1 MKRILLAKGTIVKK
15 KLKRV
20 FLTGLA
26 VVIPAGLTLYILSF
40 IITLMDNLLGVVPA
54 DYHPDNLFG
63 VHIPGLGAIVTVII
77 IFICGLITTS
87 YLGTRI
93 VGFGERLVGKIPF
106 VRSIYQAIKRIADSL
121 LMDKARSFKKVV
133 MVEYPRRG
141 IFSIGFVTG
150 MPNGEIQKIV
160 GQNSPCVGVFMP
172 LALTPTT
179 GFFIMVPRDE
189 LFELAM
195 TVEEA
200 FTLIISAGI
209 VTPASH
215 QQACFADAAETAK
228 LSEELKG

>member
-1 MKRILLAKGTIVKK
+1 VKK
-15 KLKRV
+15 KIKRV

-40 IITLMDNLLGVVPA
+40 IINVMDNLLQVIPS
-54 DYHPDNLFG
+54 DYQPDNLFG
-63 VHIPGLGAIVTVII
+63 VHIPGLGAIVTVLI
-77 IFICGLITTS
+77 IFICGLVTTS

-106 VRSIYQAIKRIADSL
+106 VRSIYRAIKRIADSL
-121 LMDKARSFKKVV
+121 LMDKAQSFKKVV

-141 IFSIGFVTG
+141 VYSIGFVTG
-150 MPNGEIQKIV
+150 TPNGEIQNFI
-160 GQNSPCVGVFMP
+160 GQKGPCVGVFMP

-189 LFELAM
+189 LIELFM

-209 VTPASH
+209 VTPTNH
-215 QQACFADAAETAK
+215 QLTGCENTALAAK
-228 LSEELKG
+228 